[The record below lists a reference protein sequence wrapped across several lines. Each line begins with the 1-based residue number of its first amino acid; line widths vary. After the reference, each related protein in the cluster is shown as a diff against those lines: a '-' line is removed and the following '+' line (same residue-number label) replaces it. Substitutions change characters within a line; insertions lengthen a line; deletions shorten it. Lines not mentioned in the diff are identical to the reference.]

1 MRAKNLVDCYALLL
15 DIDQGYIDSG
25 SFTEGLGAA
34 GAPKLALSHP
44 LVYAWTI

>member
-1 MRAKNLVDCYALLL
+1 MHYSWTLTKV
-15 DIDQGYIDSG
+15 IDSG
-25 SFTEGLGAA
+25 SFTEGL